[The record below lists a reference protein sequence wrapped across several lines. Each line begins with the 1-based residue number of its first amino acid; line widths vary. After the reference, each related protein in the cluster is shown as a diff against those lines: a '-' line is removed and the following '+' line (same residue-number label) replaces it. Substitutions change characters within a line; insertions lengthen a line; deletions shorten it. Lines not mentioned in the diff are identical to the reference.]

1 MKKIVLLFC
10 CAGLL
15 TACNNATS
23 NQENSDHATD
33 SVTITRLADERDSLM
48 SLIGEI
54 NQGILEINEMEH
66 VIVSPNFQ
74 QETPERK
81 SQIMENINAMRMALE
96 KRRTEL
102 DKLERKMKQA
112 GKMNADLQE
121 TIDTQKQ
128 MMTQQAQKILEL
140 QRELNSALATISN
153 LNSSV
158 DSLNN
163 QVTNINSQRE
173 EAEKRSAD
181 LANELNTCYYVVGS
195 NKELKEH
202 SILEKKFLSHTKVLE
217 GNFDRSYFTRAYK
230 RTLREIE
237 TFSER
242 AKILTKQPVNS
253 YRIEERNGSKVIVIT
268 NSTLFWEKS
277 DYLVI
282 EVK

>member
-23 NQENSDHATD
+23 NQENTDHATD

-102 DKLERKMKQA
+102 D
-112 GKMNADLQE
+112 
-121 TIDTQKQ
+121 
-128 MMTQQAQKILEL
+128 
-140 QRELNSALATISN
+140 
-153 LNSSV
+153 
-158 DSLNN
+158 
-163 QVTNINSQRE
+163 
-173 EAEKRSAD
+173 
-181 LANELNTCYYVVGS
+181 NELNTCYYVVGS

-217 GNFDRSYFTRAYK
+217 GNFDRSYFTRADK

>member
-1 MKKIVLLFC
+1 MKKIGLLFC

-23 NQENSDHATD
+23 NQENAEHATD
-33 SVTITRLADERDSLM
+33 SVTITHLTDERDSLM

-54 NQGILEINEMEH
+54 NQSILDINEMEH

-74 QETPERK
+74 QETPEQK
-81 SQIMENINAMRMALE
+81 TQIMENINAMKMALE
-96 KRRTEL
+96 KRRVEL
-102 DKLERKMKQA
+102 EKLERRMKQA
-112 GKMNADLQE
+112 GKMSAELQE
-121 TIDTQKQ
+121 TIDSQKQ
-128 MMTQQAQKILEL
+128 MMTEQAQKILEL
-140 QRELNSALATISN
+140 QRELNSAMATIDN
-153 LNSSV
+153 LNTSV
-158 DSLNN
+158 DSLHN
-163 QVTNINSQRE
+163 QVNDINTQRAA
-173 EAEKRSAD
+173 AEKRSAD

-217 GNFDRSYFTRAYK
+217 GDFDRSYFTRADK

-237 TFSER
+237 TFSEK
-242 AKILTKQPVNS
+242 AKILTKQPVNT

>member
-23 NQENSDHATD
+23 NQENTDHATD

-48 SLIGEI
+48 NLIGEI
-54 NQGILEINEMEH
+54 NQSILEINEMEH

-173 EAEKRSAD
+173 EAEKRSACLLYTSPSPRD
-181 LANELNTCYYVVGS
+181 CS
-195 NKELKEH
+195 
-202 SILEKKFLSHTKVLE
+202 
-217 GNFDRSYFTRAYK
+217 
-230 RTLREIE
+230 
-237 TFSER
+237 
-242 AKILTKQPVNS
+242 
-253 YRIEERNGSKVIVIT
+253 
-268 NSTLFWEKS
+268 
-277 DYLVI
+277 
-282 EVK
+282 

>member
-1 MKKIVLLFC
+1 M
-10 CAGLL
+10 
-15 TACNNATS
+15 
-23 NQENSDHATD
+23 
-33 SVTITRLADERDSLM
+33 
-48 SLIGEI
+48 
-54 NQGILEINEMEH
+54 
-66 VIVSPNFQ
+66 
-74 QETPERK
+74 
-81 SQIMENINAMRMALE
+81 
-96 KRRTEL
+96 
-102 DKLERKMKQA
+102 
-112 GKMNADLQE
+112 
-121 TIDTQKQ
+121 
-128 MMTQQAQKILEL
+128 
-140 QRELNSALATISN
+140 NSALATISN

-217 GNFDRSYFTRAYK
+217 GNFDRSYFTRADK